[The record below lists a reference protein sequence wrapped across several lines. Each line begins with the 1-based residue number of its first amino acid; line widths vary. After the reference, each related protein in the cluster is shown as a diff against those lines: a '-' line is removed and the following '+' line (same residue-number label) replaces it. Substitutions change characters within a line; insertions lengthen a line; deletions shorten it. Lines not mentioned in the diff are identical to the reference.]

1 MLCEGSYLFST
12 QQVHSTAT
20 DWCVAYNHA
29 WHCSP
34 KSLKS
39 YRFLEMYPILAH
51 CKTAGMGL
59 SSLQQHTLE
68 WFVNKRKGKYLSQC
82 HIRDLWKKSKKY
94 FLQYISEII
103 SDMLILC
110 PERLYCLSFL
120 SRSPPCHSRIQQQP
134 RQHSNTTHSPFHLT
148 NAFRLVRIPFPSR
161 PRRDLFSLP
170 YSRSNLLFPNSLVF
184 PNIHLWI
191 ITAS

>member
-1 MLCEGSYLFST
+1 MLCEGSYLLST
-12 QQVHSTAT
+12 QPVHSTAT

-103 SDMLILC
+103 SDTRCWFYAQRGCIVSVSS
-110 PERLYCLSFL
+110 PEV
-120 SRSPPCHSRIQQQP
+120 PPVTPGS
-134 RQHSNTTHSPFHLT
+134 S
-148 NAFRLVRIPFPSR
+148 
-161 PRRDLFSLP
+161 
-170 YSRSNLLFPNSLVF
+170 NSLDSIQIPHIVPF
-184 PNIHLWI
+184 ILLMPFV
-191 ITAS
+191 S